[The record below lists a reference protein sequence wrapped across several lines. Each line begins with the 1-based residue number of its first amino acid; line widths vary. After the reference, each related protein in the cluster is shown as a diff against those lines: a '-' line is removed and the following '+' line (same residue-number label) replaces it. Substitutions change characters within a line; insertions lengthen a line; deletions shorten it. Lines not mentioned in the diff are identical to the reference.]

1 VTAKRRYSRCIE
13 DPDFFLVSDN
23 DEDIDVNDAND
34 VEDFNVETKSSI
46 PEENSSKK
54 KKSVV
59 LFLGAASTMGMVI
72 AIIELAHNV
81 CKN

>member
-1 VTAKRRYSRCIE
+1 MTAKRRYSRCIE

-23 DEDIDVNDAND
+23 DDDIDVNDVND
-34 VEDFNVETKSSI
+34 VDVFNVETKSSI
-46 PEENSSKK
+46 SEENNSKK

-72 AIIELAHNV
+72 AINKLVHNV
-81 CKN
+81 CQN

>member
-1 VTAKRRYSRCIE
+1 MTAKRRYSRCIE

-23 DEDIDVNDAND
+23 DDDIDAND
-34 VEDFNVETKSSI
+34 VNDVDDFNVETKSSI
-46 PEENSSKK
+46 SEKNNSKK

-72 AIIELAHNV
+72 AIIKLVH
-81 CKN
+81 